1 MHGWWCCCDAVQL
14 LGFPVQLLGLF
25 TIPLLVVR
33 WGMDGV
39 KPGDDMEKYTVSS
52 GVWCWWVFS
61 VWGSTEWATVC
72 SSASCIWC
80 PAG

>member
-1 MHGWWCCCDAVQL
+1 MQL

-39 KPGDDMEKYTVSS
+39 KPGDDVEKYTVSAAWLWP
-52 GVWCWWVFS
+52 VCLDRVAECYKT
-61 VWGSTEWATVC
+61 STSSCTGW
-72 SSASCIWC
+72 SSAII
-80 PAG
+80 